1 VRASVGVSTVVVV
14 HLVEAGGERRTVEG
28 RTGQSLM
35 RAAVS
40 HGIDGIAADCGGC
53 MTCATC
59 HVFIDAQWAG
69 RVGPPSAEEDG
80 MLDMTAMPRRSESR
94 LSCQIVLEPRLD
106 GLVVYLP
113 ETQY

>member
-1 VRASVGVSTVVVV
+1 VSHVVVV
-14 HLVEAGGERRTVEG
+14 HLVEAGGQRRTVEG
-28 RTGQSLM
+28 RAGQSLM

-40 HGIDGIAADCGGC
+40 HGVDGIAADCGGC

-59 HVFIDAQWAG
+59 HVFIDADWTG
-69 RVGPPSAEEDG
+69 RVGPPSPEEDG
-80 MLDMTAMPRRSESR
+80 MLDMTAVARRPESR

-106 GLVVYLP
+106 GLVAHLP